1 MVKSANKIFL
11 GCFFLLLSLCLCP
24 NKFMSILVHQTHTH
38 THTKSLS
45 AVGFSL
51 CCNSLAFVT
60 EVLIMEI
67 QFLELSVTSFTS
79 LLNLKLAA
87 TTALQRAMTGHP
99 DGWDDKWKDTLSF
112 IYLPAH
118 SRAAPLAESLA
129 PVFKCLHLN
138 VQNVTLARG
147 RLRQEAESFSLT
159 QEK

>member
-1 MVKSANKIFL
+1 
-11 GCFFLLLSLCLCP
+11 
-24 NKFMSILVHQTHTH
+24 MSILVDQTHTH

-147 RLRQEAESFSLT
+147 RLRQEAESFPLT